1 MSEKYAR
8 IVFLNKSIGVLGS
21 MPDSHCASFMQFKS
35 QILSNEKKNK
45 NFYENMMLFTGK
57 VLSNA
62 FEKHEVP
69 KLEDEICR
77 LFRSSAFN
85 TAQRNQ
91 NEETRIRENP
101 HLKDPAPNDKI
112 DQIIKKL
119 EMRYRKPVKDNSNR

>member
-1 MSEKYAR
+1 MSDKYAR
-8 IVFLNKSIGVLGS
+8 IVYLNKSIGILG
-21 MPDSHCASFMQFKS
+21 MVPDTNCASFMQFKS

-62 FEKHEVP
+62 FEKNEVP

-91 NEETRIRENP
+91 NEETR
-101 HLKDPAPNDKI
+101 K
-112 DQIIKKL
+112 
-119 EMRYRKPVKDNSNR
+119 RKFP